1 MSHRSA
7 LFTRSFLLALLVI
20 VSLLGWGIFRRSQLD
35 SSSQQLAIATTE
47 AVFTSETAQQL
58 VDHAHRDLLEQM
70 SAETLITYL
79 SSVQR
84 SMGPVESIAA
94 IVGGTDV
101 TLFPFSRR
109 PPTASYEIDLI
120 FSGNTAKVILKMVY
134 QQGKWQFTAYSIQA
148 DLLLL

>member
-70 SAETLITYL
+70 SAETLMTYL

-101 TLFPFSRR
+101 TRFPFSRS
-109 PPTASYEIDLI
+109 PPTASY
-120 FSGNTAKVILKMVY
+120 
-134 QQGKWQFTAYSIQA
+134 
-148 DLLLL
+148 